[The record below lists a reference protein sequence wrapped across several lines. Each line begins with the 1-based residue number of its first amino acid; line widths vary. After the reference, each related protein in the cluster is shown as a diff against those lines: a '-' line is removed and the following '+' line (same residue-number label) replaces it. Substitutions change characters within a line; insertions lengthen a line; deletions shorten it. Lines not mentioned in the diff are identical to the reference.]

1 MRFSGLR
8 FLTNLDSV
16 NFCTNKEISMEM
28 WKSEISMKCF
38 LLVQKLT
45 VEFGNRN
52 PGKLEKRNPKSHVFG
67 WL

>member
-1 MRFSGLR
+1 
-8 FLTNLDSV
+8 
-16 NFCTNKEISMEM
+16 MEM

-45 VEFGNRN
+45 ESSSEIEIR
-52 PGKLEKRNPKSHVFG
+52 KLEKRNPKSHVFG